1 MNNLLMAIVITM
13 NGNPY
18 KARFMDVVN
27 ANYAWNYTRG
37 DSLITVGIIDMG
49 FDFFHPDLRDVL
61 SPGYFA
67 DGAYHTEIY
76 EIVAHGTMVAS
87 VIRSLAPGCSELAAS
102 TGVIKHK
109 LLILRKQFD
118 KEHPDGDI
126 RLFQKEMVK
135 HAPEL
140 TRFAVKWQNHIERA
154 TAEGIRYLVDHG
166 AKVINISGLLK
177 KSSELDS
184 AFSYAA
190 YHDVVIVIGA
200 GNSAS
205 KYEDYPGEGL
215 KNIIVVGAAKLD
227 DERWTETVNGIQ
239 QGSNYGNRL
248 TVVAPCE
255 SIVVAVPHEERFY
268 KADDSPMGPE
278 DMEFSSIRDT
288 IECGATSLATAVVSA
303 LAALVRSVRPD
314 LTAAEVVEVIERGAH
329 DIGDPGFDPYT
340 GYGRVDFGKTIDIAR
355 RWSK

>member
-1 MNNLLMAIVITM
+1 MNNLLVAIVIAL

-18 KARFMDVVN
+18 RARFMDVVN
-27 ANYAWNYTRG
+27 ANSAWSYTRG
-37 DSLITVGIIDMG
+37 DSSVTVGIIDMG

-76 EIVAHGTMVAS
+76 EIVAHGTMAAS
-87 VIRSLAPGCSELAAS
+87 VIHSLAPGCGELAAS
-102 TGVIKHK
+102 TGVIKHR
-109 LLILRKQFD
+109 LLILKKQFD
-118 KEHPDGDI
+118 REHPDGDI

-135 HAPEL
+135 HASEL
-140 TRFAVKWQNHIERA
+140 SKFAVKWQSHVERA

-177 KSSELDS
+177 KSAELDS

-190 YHDVVIVIGA
+190 DHDVVIVIGA

-205 KYEDYPGEGL
+205 EYEDYPGEEL
-215 KNIIVVGAAKLD
+215 KNIIVVGATKLN

-239 QGSNYGNRL
+239 QGSNYGSRL

-255 SIVVAVPHEERFY
+255 SIIVAAPHEERFY
-268 KADDSPMGPE
+268 RADDSPMGPE
-278 DMEFSSIRDT
+278 DMELSSIRDT
-288 IECGATSLATAVVSA
+288 VECGATSLATAVVSG
-303 LAALVRSVRPD
+303 LAALVRSLRPD
-314 LTAAEVVEVIERGAH
+314 LTAAEVVEVIKKGAH

-340 GYGRVDFGKTIDIAR
+340 GDGRVDFGKTIDIVR